1 MKHHLNTLYVTTEG
15 AFLAKQGET
24 VCVRIENATK
34 LRVPLINLE
43 GIVCFGNIGCS
54 PQLFGACAAAGVSI
68 SFLNTYGGFLAT
80 VKGFSPGNVLLRRAQ
95 YRMADSATTSAKIV
109 KNIVLAKLSNSRTV
123 LMRGA
128 RDSADGA
135 TKTLLIEAG
144 NRLIPVVQKVKDVN
158 DVATMRGLE
167 GTGARIYFD
176 AFSSLLRRD
185 KGFVMSG
192 RTRRPPLD
200 PVNALL
206 SFFYSLLAHDVRSAC
221 ESVGLDAAVGFLH
234 TDRPGRPGLALDL
247 MEELRAPIADR
258 LTASLINRGQVV
270 PEDFIRE
277 ECGAYRMSESL
288 RKKILT
294 AYQQRKEDELMH
306 PYLQEKISL
315 GIVPHIQAR
324 LLARYLRGDLDGYP
338 PFIWR

>member
-15 AFLAKQGET
+15 AYLAKQGET
-24 VCVRIENATK
+24 VCVRIDNETK
-34 LRVPLINLE
+34 LRIPLINLE
-43 GIVCFGNIGCS
+43 GIICFGNIGCS

-68 SFLNTYGGFLAT
+68 SFLRACGGFLAT
-80 VKGFSPGNVLLRRAQ
+80 VKGFSPGSVLLRRAQ
-95 YRMADSATTSAKIV
+95 YRAADSATASVAIV
-109 KNIVLAKLSNSRTV
+109 QNIVLAKLANSRTV

-135 TKTLLIEAG
+135 TKAFLREAG
-144 NRLIPVVQKVKDVN
+144 DKIVPVVQKVKASN
-158 DVATMRGLE
+158 DVDTMRGLE

-176 AFSSLLRRD
+176 AFNCLLRKD
-185 KGFVMSG
+185 QGFVMSG

-270 PEDFIRE
+270 LDDFVCDE
-277 ECGAYRMSESL
+277 AGAYRISDEA
-288 RKKILT
+288 RKKILV
-294 AYQQRKEDELMH
+294 AYQQRKEEELVH
-306 PYLQEKISL
+306 PFLQEKVSL

-324 LLARYLRGDLDGYP
+324 LLARHLRGDLDGYP
-338 PFIWR
+338 PFIWK